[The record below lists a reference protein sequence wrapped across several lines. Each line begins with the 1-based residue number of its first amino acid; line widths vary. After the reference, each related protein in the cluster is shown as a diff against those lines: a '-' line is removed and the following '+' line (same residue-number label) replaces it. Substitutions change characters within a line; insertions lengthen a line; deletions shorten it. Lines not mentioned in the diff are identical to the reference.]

1 MLDFTSAHYL
11 GPPTLS
17 VPPGL
22 ALSTGWPAA
31 LQEPAWHRQ
40 VAEMV
45 ARRQGLETGLLAPST
60 LHLFWDVL
68 ALAPAS
74 AVVFV
79 DEQMYPVGQW
89 GAARAALRG
98 LPVVRFSAD
107 DLPRLRRLLH
117 THCPPGRTPWLLTDG
132 WRLMAEKPAPL
143 VHYLR
148 LLRPYPR
155 GMLLLDDT
163 QAFGVLGRQ
172 PTPARPLG
180 QDGGGTLAYLG
191 LNAPNILCITSL
203 AKGLGVPV
211 ATLTGSRAWLA
222 RFETC
227 SATRVHT
234 SPVSNWHAWAA
245 GQALQHDAAGS
256 GAVARRRLA
265 RRIGEFR
272 RALGSGWQVR
282 GGWFPVQKLL
292 LPTAPAA
299 LGLHRHLARCGIRAL
314 LLADAHRPAVPQLAF
329 CLRADHSA
337 ADLARL
343 AGALRVWAL
352 ASSISNCRR
361 RHEPDPQPEYAA
373 ACA

>member
-11 GPPTLS
+11 GTPAFV

-22 ALSTGWPAA
+22 ALSTGRPAA
-31 LQEPAWHRQ
+31 LQEPGWHRH

-98 LPVVRFSAD
+98 LPVVHFSAD
-107 DLPRLRRLLH
+107 DLPGLRCLLH
-117 THCPPGRTPWLLTDG
+117 TYCPPGRLPWLLTDG
-132 WRLMAEKPAPL
+132 WRLIAEAPAPL
-143 VHYLR
+143 THYLR
-148 LLRPYPR
+148 LLRSYPR

-180 QDGGGTLAYLG
+180 QGGGGTLAYLG
-191 LNAPNILCITSL
+191 LNAPNILCVTSL

-222 RFETC
+222 RFESS

-245 GQALQHDAAGS
+245 GQALQHDASSS
-256 GAVARRRLA
+256 GAAARRRLA
-265 RRIGEFR
+265 RRIREFR
-272 RALGSGWQVR
+272 RALNGGGWQVR

-299 LGLHRHLARCGIRAL
+299 LGLHRHLARRGIRAL
-314 LLADAHRPAVPQLAF
+314 LLADAQRPAVPQLAF

-337 ADLARL
+337 VDVARL
-343 AGALRVWAL
+343 TGALQAWDL
-352 ASSISNCRR
+352 ASSTSNRR
-361 RHEPDPQPEYAA
+361 PRHEPDPEHA
-373 ACA
+373 ACC